1 MYISSIIKLYME
13 YCLKVKRKSRYKNGL
28 KIIKSKR
35 QSWNHS
41 RYRTFSYS
49 ATTQSQTGTLGRR
62 LLNHNDFWK
71 QKILKVLSKRTNNVH
86 RFEDC
91 FLRGQASANGFKV
104 FNDCIVAYLNFIGP
118 FAKKLEN
125 LLFSEMIEIGQS
137 SSKCPG
143 LSSHTIAILKI
154 RSVTHLI
161 TKVSNIMHTQINGWP
176 SKATLQKTS

>member
-1 MYISSIIKLYME
+1 ME
-13 YCLKVKRKSRYKNGL
+13 YCLKVKRKSRYKEGL
-28 KIIKSKR
+28 KNIKSKR

-41 RYRTFSYS
+41 RYRTFSYCSTYS

-62 LLNHNDFWK
+62 LLSHNDFWK
-71 QKILKVLSKRTNNVH
+71 QKILKVLGKRTNNVH

-91 FLRGQASANGFKV
+91 FLRGQVSSNGFKV
-104 FNDCIVAYLNFIGP
+104 TYLNFIGP

-125 LLFSEMIEIGQS
+125 LLFSEMIMIGQS
-137 SSKCPG
+137 SYKCLG
-143 LSSHTIAILKI
+143 LSSHTITILNI

-176 SKATLQKTS
+176 SKVTLRKNKLMGDRNN